1 MNAVKSIQVEIFDK
15 TYTVQGDLDEAYV
28 QKLAQSVDEKM
39 RTVAG
44 VTGLVDAGRIAVL
57 AALNLADEVESYRQ
71 ERGELRQRV
80 ERCVRLVETALK
92 SSV

>member
-1 MNAVKSIQVEIFDK
+1 MKNIQVEIFDK
-15 TYTVQGDLDEAYV
+15 TYTVQGDLDEVYV
-28 QKLAQSVDEKM
+28 QKLAQAVDAKM

-57 AALNLADEVESYRQ
+57 AALNLADEIESYRQ

-80 ERCVRLVETALK
+80 EHCVQLVETALK
-92 SSV
+92 RPA

>member
-1 MNAVKSIQVEIFDK
+1 VSAVKSIQVQIFDK

-28 QKLAQSVDEKM
+28 QRLAQVVDAKM

-44 VTGLVDAGRIAVL
+44 VTGSVDMGRVAVL
-57 AALNLADEVESYRQ
+57 AALNLADEIESYRQ

-92 SSV
+92 RPV